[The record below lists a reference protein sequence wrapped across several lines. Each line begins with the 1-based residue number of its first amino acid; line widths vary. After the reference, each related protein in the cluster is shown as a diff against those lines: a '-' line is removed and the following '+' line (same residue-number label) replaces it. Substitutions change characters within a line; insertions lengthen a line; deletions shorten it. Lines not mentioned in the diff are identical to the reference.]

1 MARESIS
8 WQHDWHVTHDGMA
21 LIVSFDERTVNGIGV
36 LAAVVRSGSFAAAAT
51 ALNMSQPGVSRSIAR
66 LEGRLGIRLFERTTR
81 KVSLTD
87 EGRRFHEQILPLLE
101 GLENAAAS
109 AAQGKAEVRGR
120 LRVNIDPYFSQLIL
134 GPQLRS
140 FLRECPELKVE
151 LITRDRLGDLVAEG
165 YDLAI
170 RFGELR
176 SSSLVARKLLD
187 TRILTVA
194 SAAYLKRHGTPKDPD
209 ELRTGKHVLIDFRDP
224 EAGRPFEWEFRLRQK
239 KITVPTDAQLLLTDV
254 ATMHGACLAGYGI
267 AQVMEL
273 GVEPL
278 LASGRLINLFP
289 ACEDEHFPLY
299 AYYPSRH
306 LLPSKTRAFLDF
318 VLKIVSASRRV
329 SQAR

>member
-1 MARESIS
+1 M
-8 WQHDWHVTHDGMA
+8 
-21 LIVSFDERTVNGIGV
+21 SFDERILNGIGA
-36 LAAVVRSGSFAAAAT
+36 LAAVVRNGSFAAAAT

-87 EGRRFHEQILPLLE
+87 EGRRFHEQIVPLLE
-101 GLENAAAS
+101 GLEQAAAS
-109 AAQGKAEVRGR
+109 VALGKTMVRGR

-140 FLRECPELKVE
+140 FLREYPELKLE
-151 LITRDRLGDLVAEG
+151 LITRDRAGDLVTEG

-176 SSSLVARKLLD
+176 PSAMVARKLLD

-194 SAAYLKRHGTPKDPD
+194 SPGYLKHQGTPKNPE
-209 ELRTGKHVLIDFRDP
+209 ELRARRHVLIDFRNP
-224 EAGRPFEWEFRLRQK
+224 ENGRPFEWVFRLGQK
-239 KITVPTDAQLLLTDV
+239 EITVPTDAQLLVNDV
-254 ATMHGACLAGYGI
+254 ATMHSVCLAGYGI

-278 LASGRLINLFP
+278 LANGRLVNLFP
-289 ACEDEHFPLY
+289 GHDDEHFPLY
-299 AYYPSRH
+299 AYYPSRQ
-306 LLPSKTRAFLDF
+306 LLPRKTRAFLDF
-318 VLKIVSASRRV
+318 VLRIVGTGRH
-329 SQAR
+329 QARRGNPFPLILE